1 MVKESNPYPF
11 RSSLVFETSSRP
23 TQGHHPLFGVAEGIG
38 IEPMRR
44 DSDRGLASQYL
55 TARSTLR
62 DYREGLDDR
71 YVVPGW
77 RIRTPF

>member
-23 TQGHHPLFGVAEGIG
+23 TQGHHPYEVAEGKG
-38 IEPMRR
+38 IEPLRR
-44 DSDRGLASQYL
+44 DSDHGLASQYL

-62 DYREGLDDR
+62 DYREGLDE
-71 YVVPGW
+71 
-77 RIRTPF
+77 